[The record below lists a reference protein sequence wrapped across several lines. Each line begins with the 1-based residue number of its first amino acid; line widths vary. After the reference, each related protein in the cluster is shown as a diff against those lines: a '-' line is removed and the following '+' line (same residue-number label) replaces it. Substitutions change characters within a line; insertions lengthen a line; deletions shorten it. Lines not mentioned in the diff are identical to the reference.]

1 MSEDFYRRLNEEQ
14 EKERIARIFKDRPE
28 NLHDYQ
34 GCEND
39 PAHLLQR
46 IKDLELLQNLHLDA
60 LRRVSA
66 ALGNPFAGDMTKT
79 CTDLGLEVSRQLTEA
94 RKDAAEQ
101 SRAASQ
107 LADALVRKD
116 ELRLENERLRK
127 ALERL
132 RDCDW
137 VISLPDRMDAVRK
150 IAREALETET
160 K

>member
-34 GCEND
+34 GCVND

-66 ALGNPFAGDMTKT
+66 ALGDPFSGDTTKI
-79 CTDLGLEVSRQLTEA
+79 CIDLGLEVARQLTEA
-94 RKDAAEQ
+94 RKDSNRMRE
-101 SRAASQ
+101 
-107 LADALVRKD
+107 ALT
-116 ELRLENERLRK
+116 
-127 ALERL
+127 RL

-150 IAREALETET
+150 IAREALAEDT